1 MEKINTDYSL
11 RQTCVKTLDYMSTFQ
26 NVPTVMQYLF
36 NDGLLGL
43 KETIVLDLNASLV
56 YNNKLLRLA
65 FH

>member
-1 MEKINTDYSL
+1 M
-11 RQTCVKTLDYMSTFQ
+11 KTLDYMSTFQ